1 MKKGSKISLVI
12 LGVTLSILL
21 IIVGGVYWYGSH
33 LFNKIEKVEIDT
45 NDVGI
50 KEEVQEKL
58 S

>member
-1 MKKGSKISLVI
+1 MKKRSKISLVI
-12 LGVTLSILL
+12 LGITLSILL

-50 KEEVQEKL
+50 WYIL
-58 S
+58 FNFW